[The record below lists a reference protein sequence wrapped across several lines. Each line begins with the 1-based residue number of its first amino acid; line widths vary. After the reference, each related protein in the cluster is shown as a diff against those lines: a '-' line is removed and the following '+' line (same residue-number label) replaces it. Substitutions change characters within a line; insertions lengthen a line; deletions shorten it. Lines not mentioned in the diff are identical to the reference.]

1 MTETEDKRAE
11 KILHDTFWSPEGWKP
26 ESKRALLAEDFDYA
40 KAKGVMFDPVQM
52 DHEQAIDT
60 VRELV
65 DKLDRRTVVDA
76 FLSSLS
82 TRRLDWRSALG
93 SYSVFQH
100 LVPHQPQVVAGRC
113 EFCGFYVETK
123 EQDFNVFNF
132 ERTKWGGVRHAQ
144 LPYAAMDLSLFLN
157 SPAPPPTSYDA
168 TIFHAVVDAIRSVG
182 PDVTATALQSRLPK
196 TLKSNKAVRDV
207 VIAILGYCD
216 VLARPPHT
224 GFSDA
229 FIPASHRTLPPRRF
243 ADMAYPACWWSGEM
257 GINETRLKEYFGH
270 VL

>member
-1 MTETEDKRAE
+1 MTETEDKRAV

-26 ESKRALLAEDFDYA
+26 ESKRAPSAEDFAYA

-52 DHEQAIDT
+52 DHEQAIDA
-60 VRELV
+60 VCELV
-65 DKLDRRTVVDA
+65 GKLDRRTVADA

-100 LVPHQPQVVAGRC
+100 LAPHQPQVVAGRC
-113 EFCGFYVETK
+113 QVCGFYVERN
-123 EQDFNVFNF
+123 EQNFNVFNF
-132 ERTKWGGVRHAQ
+132 ERKKWGGVRHTHLA
-144 LPYAAMDLSLFLN
+144 YAAMDLSLFLN
-157 SPAPPPTSYDA
+157 SPASPPTDDDV
-168 TIFHAVVDAIRSVG
+168 TLFRGVVDAIRSVG
-182 PDVTATALQSRLPK
+182 VDVAAATLHTRLPK
-196 TLKSNKAVRDV
+196 TLKSNKAERDV

-224 GFSDA
+224 GFSDV
-229 FIPASHRTLPPRRF
+229 FIPASHRALPSRRF
-243 ADMAYPACWWSGEM
+243 VDMAYPACWWSGEM
-257 GINETRLKEYFGH
+257 GINEARLNEYFGH